1 MLDEKYLTITE
12 LCELL
17 KIGRNTAYSLCND
30 ITFPS
35 FRVGKKI
42 LIDRE
47 KLEIWLNREGKK

>member
-42 LIDRE
+42 LIDKK
-47 KLEIWLNREGKK
+47 KLEIWLNN